1 MPFDVNPGWFPDKK
15 IKGPWI
21 EYLNGDERRVQLQ
34 DSTPDGGQLIA
45 GAASGRPILPDHMP
59 TKIGLRDAH
68 PQRPLLDFDDSAV
81 GLRLSTAAKDLIER
95 LEPGVH
101 QFFPVEVFAYD
112 YDPATWQDVYGNYDP
127 VPPGTHVDRK
137 IADQWFFVFCNRL
150 DTMNRD
156 LTVGIMD
163 NGIYAPHFLKQGR
176 GGKLLLEQERLVLDR
191 SKIGNAHVWCERC
204 VPGIFFSDELIA
216 QIDAA
221 GLTGLRKTF
230 VEAL

>member
-1 MPFDVNPGWFPDKK
+1 MPYDVIAGWFPDKK

-21 EYLNGDERRVQLQ
+21 EYLNGDYQRVQLI
-34 DSTPDGGQLIA
+34 DSTPDGGRLIA
-45 GAASGRPILPDHMP
+45 GPGDGRPIIPDYMP

-68 PQRPLLDFDDSAV
+68 PKRTLLDFDDSAV

-101 QFFPVEVFAYD
+101 QFFPVEVFGYD
-112 YDPATWQDVYGNYDP
+112 YDPSTWQDVYGNYDP

-137 IADQWFFVFCNRL
+137 IADQWFFIICNRL

-156 LTVGIMD
+156 LTVGITD
-163 NGIYAPHFLKQGR
+163 RGIYRPAKVGVV
-176 GGKLLLEQERLVLDR
+176 GKLVLN
-191 SKIGNAHVWCERC
+191 KAAIGPAHVWCERC
-204 VPGIFFSDELIA
+204 VPGFFFSDELIA

-221 GLTGLRKTF
+221 ELTGLRRTF
-230 VEAL
+230 VEAI